1 MRLRWIK
8 KITGRSWDMI
18 LMPDTVID
26 SVNLLGVKQP
36 ELLVFTD
43 WKVRLVGYGYVEITI
58 VGGDESESPLL
69 KVYNENDNINYQ
81 EDQEE
86 FHP

>member
-1 MRLRWIK
+1 MV
-8 KITGRSWDMI
+8 

-26 SVNLLGVKQP
+26 SVNLLGRKQP
-36 ELLVFTD
+36 ELLLFTD
-43 WKVRLVGYGYVEITI
+43 WKFRLVGDGYVEITI

-86 FHP
+86 VHP